1 MDRTV
6 ISEKFKRWLF
16 PVLLFLCAVFYI
28 FCKIDEAPPTGK
40 MSGTK
45 EPDIGMHEIAPGEV
59 ISQSFAWTED
69 TLAGISLMLAPEE
82 GGIED
87 PIFVSLFRGDRLLK
101 T

>member
-1 MDRTV
+1 MNKDIIFRK
-6 ISEKFKRWLF
+6 IKSWKFII
-16 PVLLFLCAVFYI
+16 LLFLCAVFYI

-40 MSGTK
+40 MSGTE

-59 ISQSFAWTED
+59 ISQSFAWTKD